1 VGQLFFNGTRK
12 MVASSLFRP
21 QKHKGVGPDKR
32 ADSCGG
38 MPIPIGGELAAW
50 AAPRPLELGVG
61 IASDH
66 DGSAFGY
73 PPIALPQ
80 CNIVALRQIDRP
92 LQPRVG

>member
-1 VGQLFFNGTRK
+1 
-12 MVASSLFRP
+12 
-21 QKHKGVGPDKR
+21 
-32 ADSCGG
+32 